1 MSTIVT
7 ELTKIKRRVYTSLA
21 RLAIKDQLLEKI
33 DDLPG
38 IISTVDSPR
47 YRCCEYKEQAILTER
62 IKLALGFEP
71 SVYKDKTLAEVAADV
86 DHAQNSSRIIQVLS
100 IACDRCPIDK
110 FMVTD
115 ACRNCLAHSCVH
127 VCSKNAIFIIDNRA
141 FIDQSRCVECG
152 RCHEACAFGAIHQNS
167 RPCERSCAVN
177 AIQADSNRK
186 AAIDYDKCIGCG
198 NCIVGCPF
206 GAIGDQ
212 TRIVQVVRMLKDP
225 HVRVQAVIAPS
236 FVGQFGAKVAPG
248 TVKAALHAMGFDQV
262 YEAALGADMVALNEA
277 HELLE
282 KLEGGQPFMTSS
294 CCPSFLHLI
303 EKHFPQLADQAS
315 STVSPMVALARSI
328 KEADP
333 EAKVVFIGP
342 CITKKIEARK
352 EGTVD
357 AVLTFEELECI
368 LVGYGINLAE
378 YQPVE
383 EMGDASRQG
392 RNFAYAGGLKGVV
405 ADLMK
410 AEGHEDL
417 LKPMQVDGVR
427 NCMEALQK
435 LAAGTL
441 DCNFIEG
448 MGCLGGCVGGPGSLS
463 NGKVTAK
470 LVQNYANQSAWK
482 LASENE
488 SAEERKNDLAERMER
503 EHAGTIQGDHQEE

>member
-1 MSTIVT
+1 MSNIVT

-21 RLAIKDQLLEKI
+21 RLAIKDQLVEKI

-38 IISTVDSPR
+38 LIATADSPR
-47 YRCCEYKEQAILTER
+47 LRCCEYKEQAILRER
-62 IKLALGFEP
+62 IKLAMGFEP
-71 SVYKDKTLAEVAADV
+71 SLNKDRSLAEVAAEV
-86 DHAQNSSRIIQVLS
+86 DSVQNDSRIIQVLS

-127 VCSKNAIFIIDNRA
+127 VCPKDAIFIIDNRA

-152 RCHEACAFGAIHQNS
+152 RCFDACAFGAIHQNS

-177 AIQADSNRK
+177 AIQADSNRQ
-186 AAIDYDKCIGCG
+186 ASINYDKCIGCG

-212 TRIVQVVRMLKDP
+212 TRIVQVVRMLKNPDV
-225 HVRVQAVIAPS
+225 HVKAIIAPS

-248 TVKAALHAMGFDQV
+248 TFKAALRAMGFAEV
-262 YEAALGADMVALNEA
+262 YEAALGADMVTLNEA

-282 KLEGGQPFMTSS
+282 KLETGQPFMTSS
-294 CCPSFLHLI
+294 CCPSFVHLI
-303 EKHFPQLADQAS
+303 EKHYPQLADKAS
-315 STVSPMVALARSI
+315 STVSPMVALARSL
-328 KEADP
+328 KEADSQ
-333 EAKVVFIGP
+333 AKVVFIGP

-378 YQPVE
+378 YQPVDE
-383 EMGDASRQG
+383 LGDASRQG
-392 RNFAYAGGLKGVV
+392 RNFAFAGGLKGVV
-405 ADLMK
+405 D
-410 AEGHEDL
+410 DL
-417 LKPMQVDGVR
+417 LKAQGHEGVVKSMQVDGVR

-435 LAAGTL
+435 LADGTL

-448 MGCLGGCVGGPGSLS
+448 MGCPGGCVGGPGTLA
-463 NGKVTAK
+463 NCKVTTK
-470 LVQNYANQSAWK
+470 LVQNFANQSTWK
-482 LASENE
+482 LASQNE
-488 SAEERKNDLAERMER
+488 SAEERKHHLADRMER
-503 EHAGTIQGDHQEE
+503 EHQ